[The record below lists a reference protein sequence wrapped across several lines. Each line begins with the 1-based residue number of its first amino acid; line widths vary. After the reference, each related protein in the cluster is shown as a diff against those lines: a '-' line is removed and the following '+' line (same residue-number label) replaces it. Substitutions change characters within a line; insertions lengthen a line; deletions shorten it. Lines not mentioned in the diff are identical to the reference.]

1 MYQYYLPVAMW
12 ILGQLEAHR
21 ASGAGCV
28 ALRVMAHAPAKA
40 GWVPCLRPWRTH
52 LASFLVIRSRPLV
65 VGISAPQG
73 CGKTT
78 IVECL
83 TATFK
88 ALGIA
93 SASVSIDDFYLTRAE
108 QVALAARDPDN
119 PLLQL
124 RGNAGSHDVALGT
137 RTLDALRGLTS
148 AGDEARIPRYDK
160 SSFSGKGDRCPEE
173 DWESVRGP
181 LDVVLFEGWML
192 GFTAVGAERA
202 SAVSP
207 SLVEVD
213 RHLAAYRE
221 AWDSR
226 VDAWVVVQVG
236 SPEWV
241 FEWRLQAEHRMRAT
255 GKAGMTDQEVRDF
268 CERFQPAYR
277 LYLPGLYEKGPTTAS
292 SGKLLRLRIGQDRTL
307 LSTVR
312 VVERDG
318 GGLSEHHARL
328 LTRPPTHC
336 VQEASSG

>member
-1 MYQYYLPVAMW
+1 MSSPLAPELGWTETTVGTQETLIDAIANAMCDHLGFDRGAMDATQEHRVYQYYLPVAMW

-21 ASGAGCV
+21 ASGAG
-28 ALRVMAHAPAKA
+28 
-40 GWVPCLRPWRTH
+40 
-52 LASFLVIRSRPLV
+52 RPLV

-307 LSTVR
+307 LST
-312 VVERDG
+312 
-318 GGLSEHHARL
+318 
-328 LTRPPTHC
+328 
-336 VQEASSG
+336 EASSG